1 MSNEI
6 MIRMEQIVKTYY
18 IGQPNELEILHGIN
32 LDVKR
37 GEFISIVGECRRI
50 RFRKKYSDEYYG
62 YSGPSDFR

>member
-32 LDVKR
+32 LDVK
-37 GEFISIVGECRRI
+37 SCLL
-50 RFRKKYSDEYYG
+50 YTS
-62 YSGPSDFR
+62 PSPRDS

>member
-37 GEFISIVGECRRI
+37 GEFAVSYTHLTLPTTQTV
-50 RFRKKYSDEYYG
+50 
-62 YSGPSDFR
+62 